1 MGIHGRE
8 EIKFT
13 DFLAGVA
20 GLGAEYTH
28 LLGSTNNF
36 NFSANG
42 VPSLAPSSTSANNN
56 YYNIA
61 PEGALVYRPN
71 SDWLVK
77 ARIAT
82 GYGTPQ
88 VSNLFVTPSGAFGNN
103 TQLKSQT
110 NLGYDLSTTWTP
122 LDTVKL
128 TVDGFYEF
136 FQNELISQSPGISK
150 PNFTFNAPRS
160 EHRGVEVAG
169 EWRFYPGWKTRLA
182 YTYDNQIYTQY
193 TEQLSAGTGPTG
205 KTSFFNRAGNRI
217 PGVAPNEL
225 TARLGYDVPVG
236 PAAGL
241 GAYAEYYLTDDF
253 YVDNGNLLKVPGSR
267 IVNLNLH
274 YDTDIQNSFIQKIGA
289 YFEVRNVFNATNLAS
304 ANNITNTISS
314 VTGFQNPGY
323 SPVCAATNAALSC
336 ATGSIYAGMPRI
348 FAGGVRVRF

>member
-1 MGIHGRE
+1 
-8 EIKFT
+8 
-13 DFLAGVA
+13 
-20 GLGAEYTH
+20 LGAEYTH

-225 TARLGYDVPVG
+225 TARLGYDVRLDRRL
-236 PAAGL
+236 AWEL
-241 GAYAEYYLTDDF
+241 M
-253 YVDNGNLLKVPGSR
+253 
-267 IVNLNLH
+267 LN
-274 YDTDIQNSFIQKIGA
+274 II
-289 YFEVRNVFNATNLAS
+289 
-304 ANNITNTISS
+304 
-314 VTGFQNPGY
+314 
-323 SPVCAATNAALSC
+323 
-336 ATGSIYAGMPRI
+336 
-348 FAGGVRVRF
+348 